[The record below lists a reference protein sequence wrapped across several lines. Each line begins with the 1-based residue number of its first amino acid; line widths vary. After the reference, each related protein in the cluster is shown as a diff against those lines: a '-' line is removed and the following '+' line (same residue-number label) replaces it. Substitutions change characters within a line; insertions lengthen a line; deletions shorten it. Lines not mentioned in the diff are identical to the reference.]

1 MKTRTAASKLRSAG
15 ITLTEVLISILILG
29 VGLVSLATLFPTVS
43 RAGVNR
49 DDRSDDGIHETRPG
63 VPQVRP
69 GGFFL
74 WSGMKMGQVGQA
86 FQPDPMSAWQMGPRT
101 SPGCRKVGSPSACQL
116 RLKKEKRGVAPA

>member
-49 DDRSDDGIHETRPG
+49 DDRSDDRDSRDPPGSATRYAPA
-63 VPQVRP
+63 
-69 GGFFL
+69 GFFF
-74 WSGMKMGQVGQA
+74 G
-86 FQPDPMSAWQMGPRT
+86 
-101 SPGCRKVGSPSACQL
+101 
-116 RLKKEKRGVAPA
+116 RG